1 MHKTKLF
8 LALASQLHLSV
19 DIDPSFAVIEVL
31 IKEKKKE
38 KTIDKEVVVDG
49 LPPIY
54 NVSVKRFI
62 KKYLKC
68 IYSHLKLVSYIMHL
82 YVLVYINSFFSLSSS
97 LFFLENFNLRCVR
110 T

>member
-1 MHKTKLF
+1 MHETKLF

-31 IKEKKKE
+31 IKEKIKKE
-38 KTIDKEVVVDG
+38 KTIDKEVVVNS

-97 LFFLENFNLRCVR
+97 LFFRKL
-110 T
+110 

>member
-1 MHKTKLF
+1 MHETKLF

-31 IKEKKKE
+31 IKEKIKKE
-38 KTIDKEVVVDG
+38 KTIDKEVVVNS

-62 KKYLKC
+62 KKILKIYLFSFKAC
-68 IYSHLKLVSYIMHL
+68 QLHYASICLSL
-82 YVLVYINSFFSLSSS
+82 Y
-97 LFFLENFNLRCVR
+97 
-110 T
+110 

>member
-1 MHKTKLF
+1 MHETKLF

-31 IKEKKKE
+31 IKEKIKKE
-38 KTIDKEVVVDG
+38 KTIDKEVVVNS

-62 KKYLKC
+62 KKYLKS

-82 YVLVYINSFFSLSSS
+82 YVLAYINSFFSLSSS
-97 LFFLENFNLRCVR
+97 LFFRKL
-110 T
+110 

>member
-1 MHKTKLF
+1 MHETKLF

-31 IKEKKKE
+31 IKEKLKKE
-38 KTIDKEVVVDG
+38 KTIDKEVVVNS

-62 KKYLKC
+62 KKILKIDLLSFKAC
-68 IYSHLKLVSYIMHL
+68 QLHYASICLSL
-82 YVLVYINSFFSLSSS
+82 Y
-97 LFFLENFNLRCVR
+97 
-110 T
+110 

>member
-19 DIDPSFAVIEVL
+19 DIDPSLAVIEVL
-31 IKEKKKE
+31 IKEEK
-38 KTIDKEVVVDG
+38 KTIDKEVVVDS
-49 LPPIY
+49 LMPIY

-62 KKYLKC
+62 KKYLKS

-97 LFFLENFNLRCVR
+97 LF
-110 T
+110 

>member
-1 MHKTKLF
+1 MHETKLF

-31 IKEKKKE
+31 IKEKIKKE
-38 KTIDKEVVVDG
+38 KTIDKEVVVNS

-62 KKYLKC
+62 KKYL
-68 IYSHLKLVSYIMHL
+68 
-82 YVLVYINSFFSLSSS
+82 
-97 LFFLENFNLRCVR
+97 
-110 T
+110 

>member
-1 MHKTKLF
+1 MHETKLF

-31 IKEKKKE
+31 IKKKIKKE
-38 KTIDKEVVVDG
+38 KTIDKEVVVNS

-62 KKYLKC
+62 KKILKIYLFSFKAC
-68 IYSHLKLVSYIMHL
+68 QLHYASICLSL
-82 YVLVYINSFFSLSSS
+82 Y
-97 LFFLENFNLRCVR
+97 
-110 T
+110 

>member
-1 MHKTKLF
+1 MHETKLF

-31 IKEKKKE
+31 IKEKIKKE
-38 KTIDKEVVVDG
+38 KTIEKEVVVNS

-62 KKYLKC
+62 KKILKIYLFSFKAC
-68 IYSHLKLVSYIMHL
+68 QLHYASICLSL
-82 YVLVYINSFFSLSSS
+82 Y
-97 LFFLENFNLRCVR
+97 
-110 T
+110 

>member
-19 DIDPSFAVIEVL
+19 DIDPSLAVIEVL
-31 IKEKKKE
+31 IKEKK
-38 KTIDKEVVVDG
+38 TIDKEVVVDS
-49 LPPIY
+49 LMPFY

-97 LFFLENFNLRCVR
+97 LF
-110 T
+110 

>member
-19 DIDPSFAVIEVL
+19 DIDPSLAVIEVL
-31 IKEKKKE
+31 IKEEE
-38 KTIDKEVVVDG
+38 KTIDKEVVVDS
-49 LPPIY
+49 LMPIY

-97 LFFLENFNLRCVR
+97 LF
-110 T
+110 